1 MRLPGNSKR
10 WCTDMANANPALK
23 AFVVEVR
30 TDKLGYAR
38 YHAIAE
44 NACQALLDSLD
55 RWGIANITV
64 RPMRKR

>member
-1 MRLPGNSKR
+1 
-10 WCTDMANANPALK
+10 MANANPALK